1 MMKRKLLALALSTML
16 LPAAGSALAQAGK
29 ISGDVVKIAVLT
41 DMSGVYSALGGKG
54 SVLGA
59 EMAIED
65 FKAQF
70 KPKFKIEL
78 VSADHQNKADVGSNK
93 VREWYDTQGVDMV
106 TDVLNSGVAIAVA
119 KVTTEKNKIMLNT
132 GAASTRLTNEDCAP
146 NNVVHYVY
154 DTYALANGPG
164 KAVTKQGK
172 DTWFFLTADYAFG
185 HSLEKDSMDAVKA
198 SGGKVL
204 GAVRHPLNASD
215 FSSFLLQAQASKAKV
230 IGLANAGG
238 DTINSIKAANE
249 FGITKSQT
257 LVGLLTTVVDIH
269 ALGLPTTQGMMF
281 TEGFYW
287 NLNKETRDFSR
298 RFFDKHKGMP
308 NMLPAGTY
316 SAVLHYLKAVQAAGT
331 DDTAAVMKKM
341 KEMPINDAFA
351 KGGKIDS
358 ALGFERRWVV
368 FSDYAEAST
377 IPPSWHGWMHHTVD
391 TPPTQINYKAR
402 AWQKPHRPNMT
413 GTPYAT
419 KPKGSLAAGDAR
431 QKSDGDY
438 EAWKPDA

>member
-16 LPAAGSALAQAGK
+16 LPAAGSALAQATGK

-249 FGITKSQT
+249 FGITKGQT

-287 NLNKETRDFSR
+287 NLNAETREFSR

-331 DDTAAVMKKM
+331 DDTATVMKKM
-341 KEMPINDAFA
+341 KETPINDAFA
-351 KGGKIDS
+351 KGGKIREDGRMVHDMYLVEVKKPGES
-358 ALGFERRWVV
+358 TEPWDYYHVKQVIPGDEAFQPMALSRCPLV
-368 FSDYAEAST
+368 
-377 IPPSWHGWMHHTVD
+377 
-391 TPPTQINYKAR
+391 K
-402 AWQKPHRPNMT
+402 K
-413 GTPYAT
+413 
-419 KPKGSLAAGDAR
+419 
-431 QKSDGDY
+431 
-438 EAWKPDA
+438 

>member
-1 MMKRKLLALALSTML
+1 
-16 LPAAGSALAQAGK
+16 
-29 ISGDVVKIAVLT
+29 
-41 DMSGVYSALGGKG
+41 
-54 SVLGA
+54 
-59 EMAIED
+59 MAIED

-172 DTWFFLTADYAFG
+172 DSWFFLTADYAFG
-185 HSLEKDSMDAVKA
+185 HSLEKDTSDAVKA
-198 SGGKVL
+198 NGGKVL

-230 IGLANAGG
+230 VGLANAGG

-249 FGITKSQT
+249 FGLTKNQT
-257 LVGLLTTVVDIH
+257 VVGLLTTITDIH

-287 NLNKETRDFSR
+287 NLNKETREFSR
-298 RFFDKHKGMP
+298 RFFSKHKAMP
-308 NMLPAGTY
+308 NMLPAGH
-316 SAVLHYLKAVQAAGT
+316 LFGGAALPEGGAGGRYRRHGGG
-331 DDTAAVMKKM
+331 DEAD
-341 KEMPINDAFA
+341 EGDADQRRFA
-351 KGGKIDS
+351 KGGKIRDDGRMIHDMYLVEVKKQAES
-358 ALGFERRWVV
+358 KEPWDYYNVKQVIPAERGLPADGAVALRRGQEVSPWRDDVRMTEIFGV
-368 FSDYAEAST
+368 
-377 IPPSWHGWMHHTVD
+377 PS
-391 TPPTQINYKAR
+391 
-402 AWQKPHRPNMT
+402 RPC
-413 GTPYAT
+413 
-419 KPKGSLAAGDAR
+419 
-431 QKSDGDY
+431 
-438 EAWKPDA
+438 